1 MSAEDHKSNAGGAS
15 KVPEGT
21 EPVGLG
27 EGERAEI
34 RQRSAE
40 LGKRLEQVRGT
51 RPARGADGKSQSIL
65 GQGMKMAIDL
75 VAGVVVGFGIGW
87 ALDRAFNTRPI
98 LMVLFILLGFAAGM
112 ANLLLTAR
120 RMHAQV
126 APVKQAAPPVRDD
139 SEDEDAR
146 R

>member
-1 MSAEDHKSNAGGAS
+1 MSAEDHKSNADGAGR
-15 KVPEGT
+15 VPELQV
-21 EPVGLG
+21 PVGLG
-27 EGERAEI
+27 SSERDEI
-34 RQRSAE
+34 RQRSSE
-40 LGKRLEQVRGT
+40 LGKRLAQARGA
-51 RPARGADGKSQSIL
+51 RPAGGADGKSQSIL

-112 ANLLLTAR
+112 ANLLRTAR
-120 RMHAQV
+120 RMQAQV
-126 APVKQAAPPVRDD
+126 APVKQAAPPVRDEAD
-139 SEDEDAR
+139 DEDSR